1 MSNTLSPFKDLQDIQ
16 VYIKFKH
23 QAQFV
28 FISPTDLHL
37 INPLWLFFSCWD
49 MYRDKTLWVSEYT
62 VG

>member
-1 MSNTLSPFKDLQDIQ
+1 MSIMPDTLSPFKDLQDIQ

-37 INPLWLFFSCWD
+37 MNPLQRLFFFL
-49 MYRDKTLWVSEYT
+49 MGQVQ
-62 VG
+62 G